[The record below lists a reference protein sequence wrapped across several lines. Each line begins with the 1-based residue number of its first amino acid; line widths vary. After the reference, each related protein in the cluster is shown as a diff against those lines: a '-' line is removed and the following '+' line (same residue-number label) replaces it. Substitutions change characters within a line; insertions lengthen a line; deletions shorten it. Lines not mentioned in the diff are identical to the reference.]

1 MENETSAPSP
11 FITGKAFNAKNT
23 QKLYKLTNALC
34 CHNGFQYQEGLNI
47 DTKPLNSHPCSAGGL
62 YLTFEGYLYVW
73 LRYNN
78 QDMTYVWD
86 VEIPDEATVF
96 EESLDKIKADRLI
109 LTRRRLI
116 KDMEDWNDIPLLLK
130 ATLRHWGQI
139 GWLYEDNP
147 DLQLRM
153 VQYDPTLVRYIRD
166 PSKAI
171 QVEAVNRCG
180 TAIMYIDE
188 PCEEAQLEALRQD
201 SRAYRWIPFP
211 CSSAIDY
218 YKKRLEEAR

>member
-1 MENETSAPSP
+1 MAY
-11 FITGKAFNAKNT
+11 I
-23 QKLYKLTNALC
+23 
-34 CHNGFQYQEGLNI
+34 
-47 DTKPLNSHPCSAGGL
+47 
-62 YLTFEGYLYVW
+62 
-73 LRYNN
+73 
-78 QDMTYVWD
+78 WD
-86 VEIPDEATVF
+86 VEIPDEARIF
-96 EESLDKIKADRLI
+96 AESPDKIKADRLI
-109 LTRRRLI
+109 MSHRRPI
-116 KDMEDWNDIPLLLK
+116 KDMADWNNIPFLVYVCHKYSWL
-130 ATLRHWGQI
+130 TP
-139 GWLYEDNP
+139 WLYEDNP